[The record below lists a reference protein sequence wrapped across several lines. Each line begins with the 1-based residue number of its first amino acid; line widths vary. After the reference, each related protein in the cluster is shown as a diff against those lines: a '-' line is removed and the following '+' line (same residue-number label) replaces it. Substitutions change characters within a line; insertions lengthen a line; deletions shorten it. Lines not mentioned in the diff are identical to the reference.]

1 MTDREQELREGFAQ
15 VAQLSGNLGIEITDI
30 SANIDQVAM
39 QVRQD
44 SETCQALRRL
54 FSDLTD
60 KNQAISNASQIA
72 HAQAEAARQNMAAS
86 RQGIDTSLA
95 EIRALAES
103 VTAIEGQ
110 LPGLSEA
117 LGRIS
122 RAASGINAIARQT
135 NLLALNATIEAARAG
150 EAGRGFAVVASEVK
164 ALARQTAEATAEIDL
179 TLQDL
184 AAQTRQLIARS
195 TEGVQRAS
203 AVQGGTQAIGSVL
216 STLDNAMVQIAGN
229 AGNIAEAA
237 TETDSHYAT
246 LTRRVE
252 GMTGGIGE
260 SARALDAAEG
270 RLHTLR
276 DYSEALMKLTAMSG
290 VETQDTPFIETA
302 IRYGAHLSTLFSE
315 AVDRGDVAMDA
326 LFDDR
331 YQSIPGTN
339 PLQYLTKYTSFA
351 ERLLPPLLEDGLKS
365 SAGVVY
371 CIVADR
377 NGYVAVHNKIYSQP
391 QREDPAWNM
400 ANCRNRRL
408 FNDRVGLAAGQNRD
422 PFLLQTYRRDLGGGL
437 FVLLKEVAAPVIVKG
452 RPWGAVR
459 FGYKVQ
465 NSR

>member
-15 VAQLSGNLGIEITDI
+15 VARLSGNLGIEITDI

-44 SETCQALRRL
+44 AETCQTLRRL
-54 FSDLTD
+54 FTDLTD
-60 KNQAISNASQIA
+60 KNRAISSASLKA
-72 HAQAEAARQNMAAS
+72 HAQADAARHNMAES
-86 RQGIDTSLA
+86 RHTIDASLA

-122 RAASGINAIARQT
+122 RVAAGINAIARQT

-150 EAGRGFAVVASEVK
+150 EAGRGFAVVAGEVK
-164 ALARQTAEATAEIDL
+164 ALARQTAEATAEIDT

-184 AAQTRQLIARS
+184 ASQTRQLIARS

-216 STLDNAMVQIAGN
+216 SALDEAMAQIAGN

-237 TETDSHYAT
+237 TETDGHYDT

-252 GMTGGIGE
+252 SMTGGIDE

-276 DYSEALMKLTAMSG
+276 DYSEALMKLTAVSG
-290 VETQDTPFIETA
+290 VETLDTPFIATA
-302 IRYGAHLSTLFSE
+302 LHYAEHLSTLFSQ
-315 AVDRGDVAMDA
+315 AVDRGDVSVED

-331 YQSIPGTN
+331 YQPIPGTN
-339 PLQYLTKYTSFA
+339 PQQHMAKHTSFA
-351 ERLLPPLLEDGLKS
+351 ERLLPPLLEEGLRS
-365 SAGVVY
+365 NADAVY

-391 QREDPAWNM
+391 QREDPVWNT

-422 PFLLQTYRRDLGGGL
+422 RFLLQTYRRDLGGGR
-437 FVLLKEVAAPVIVKG
+437 FVLLKEVAAPITVKG
-452 RPWGAVR
+452 RAWGGVR
-459 FGYKVQ
+459 FGYKAQ